1 MLLVFLKI
9 INNFKYSLII
19 SFIHFANNKQP
30 INNYIMYRKPS
41 ARLAFTHF
49 VSTQSPNK
57 VAQEIDHE
65 AKTNVLSNTASAV
78 EGPPSSKTIISG
90 VPIKTS
96 ITPLHNMTIGSF
108 EPIGAE
114 KEEPDIRE
122 MSHRD
127 LIKLERKGRRAQ
139 GSAPGIVEVE
149 VEPDIAG
156 AGLHL
161 AGAPRDIYGG
171 GLHLAGA
178 PRMTG
183 TGVAKRAMAM
193 ARAGASKMSGGGY
206 GSLPNAFYG
215 AILPVI
221 LDALNLPADK
231 KTLQHILDIAAADF
245 EKTKDKDRLIELVV
259 EDYVR
264 MIMGGQDGKGLRLAG
279 RGMRLAGRGPVIRK
293 YIRSALKKSMADL
306 QRDGVLTGAGITQT
320 FNKVV
325 SAVKPYVKP
334 LVETGKF
341 LWKNREAIENVAL
354 KAAPF
359 LML

>member
-1 MLLVFLKI
+1 
-9 INNFKYSLII
+9 
-19 SFIHFANNKQP
+19 
-30 INNYIMYRKPS
+30 MYRKPS

-139 GSAPGIVEVE
+139 GADASGIVEVE
-149 VEPDIAG
+149 PEDSRPKDSGFSRGGGSYPDG
-156 AGLHL
+156 RKTGSGLHL
-161 AGAPRDIYGG
+161 AGAPRDTYGG
-171 GLHLAGA
+171 GLKLAGQGLHLAGA

-245 EKTKDKDRLIELVV
+245 EKTKDKNRLVELVI

-264 MIMGGQDGKGLRLAG
+264 MIMGGQDGRKTGAGLRLAG
-279 RGMRLAGRGPVIRK
+279 RGKAPVIRK

-320 FNKVV
+320 FSKVV

>member
-1 MLLVFLKI
+1 
-9 INNFKYSLII
+9 
-19 SFIHFANNKQP
+19 
-30 INNYIMYRKPS
+30 MYRKPS

-139 GSAPGIVEVE
+139 GADASGIVEVE
-149 VEPDIAG
+149 PEDSRPKDSGFSRG

-161 AGAPRDIYGG
+161 AGAPRDTYGG
-171 GLHLAGA
+171 GGLKLAGQGLHLAGA

-193 ARAGASKMSGGGY
+193 ARVGASKMSGGGY

-245 EKTKDKDRLIELVV
+245 EKTKDKNRLVELVI

-279 RGMRLAGRGPVIRK
+279 RGKAPVIRK

-306 QRDGVLTGAGITQT
+306 QRDGVLTGAGITKT
-320 FNKVV
+320 FSKVV

>member
-1 MLLVFLKI
+1 
-9 INNFKYSLII
+9 
-19 SFIHFANNKQP
+19 
-30 INNYIMYRKPS
+30 MYRKPS

-139 GSAPGIVEVE
+139 GADASGIVEVE
-149 VEPDIAG
+149 PEDSRPKDSGFSRG

-161 AGAPRDIYGG
+161 AGAPRDTYGG
-171 GLHLAGA
+171 GGLKLAGQGLHLAGA

-193 ARAGASKMSGGGY
+193 ARVGASKMSGGGY

-245 EKTKDKDRLIELVV
+245 EKTKDKNRLVELVI

-279 RGMRLAGRGPVIRK
+279 RGGGKRLGGSPPNGPVIRK

-306 QRDGVLTGAGITQT
+306 QRDGVLTGAGITKT
-320 FNKVV
+320 FSKVV

>member
-1 MLLVFLKI
+1 
-9 INNFKYSLII
+9 
-19 SFIHFANNKQP
+19 
-30 INNYIMYRKPS
+30 MYRKPS

-149 VEPDIAG
+149 PDIVGAG
-156 AGLHL
+156 LALAGSGLHL
-161 AGAPRDIYGG
+161 AGAPRDTYGGGLKLAGGGLKLAGG

-245 EKTKDKDRLIELVV
+245 EKTKDKNRLVELVI

-264 MIMGGQDGKGLRLAG
+264 MIMGGQDGGRLASLDGRKTGAGLRLAG
-279 RGMRLAGRGPVIRK
+279 RGKAPVIRK

>member
-1 MLLVFLKI
+1 
-9 INNFKYSLII
+9 
-19 SFIHFANNKQP
+19 
-30 INNYIMYRKPS
+30 MYRKPS
-41 ARLAFTHF
+41 ARLAFTHS

-96 ITPLHNMTIGSF
+96 IIPLHNMSIGSF

-139 GSAPGIVEVE
+139 GDAPGIVEVE
-149 VEPDIAG
+149 PEPVLAG
-156 AGLHL
+156 SGLHL
-161 AGAPRDIYGG
+161 AGAPRLYGTG
-171 GLHLAGA
+171 SYPDGRKTGSGLHLPGA
-178 PRMTG
+178 PGMTG
-183 TGVAKRAMAM
+183 
-193 ARAGASKMSGGGY
+193 GGSY

-231 KTLQHILDIAAADF
+231 KTLQRILDIAAVDY
-245 EKTKDKDRLIELVV
+245 EKTKDKDRLVELVV
-259 EDYVR
+259 EDYVK
-264 MIMGGQDGKGLRLAG
+264 MLIGQSGNGLRLAG
-279 RGMRLAGRGPVIRK
+279 RGKAPVIRK
-293 YIRSALKKSMADL
+293 YIKSALIKSMSDL
-306 QRDGVLTGAGITQT
+306 RRYGVLTGSGIVKT
-320 FNKVV
+320 FSKVV
-325 SAVKPYVKP
+325 NAVKPLIKPAVK
-334 LVETGKF
+334 VGKF

-359 LML
+359 LM

>member
-1 MLLVFLKI
+1 
-9 INNFKYSLII
+9 
-19 SFIHFANNKQP
+19 
-30 INNYIMYRKPS
+30 MYRKPS
-41 ARLAFTHF
+41 ARLAFTHS

-96 ITPLHNMTIGSF
+96 IIPLHNMSIGSF

-139 GSAPGIVEVE
+139 GAAPGIVDTLQI
-149 VEPDIAG
+149 EPEMSGQGI
-156 AGLHL
+156 HL
-161 AGAPRDIYGG
+161 AGAPRMNGT

-178 PRMTG
+178 PRMYG
-183 TGVAKRAMAM
+183 TGIHLP
-193 ARAGASKMSGGGY
+193 GAPGMSGGGY

-231 KTLQHILDIAAADF
+231 KTLQRILDIAAVDY
-245 EKTKDKDRLIELVV
+245 EKTKDKDRLVELVV
-259 EDYVR
+259 EDYVK
-264 MIMGGQDGKGLRLAG
+264 MLMGQSGAGLRLAG
-279 RGMRLAGRGPVIRK
+279 RGKASFKIAGNFKYPVIRK
-293 YIRSALKKSMADL
+293 YIRSALVKSMSDL
-306 QRDGVLTGAGITQT
+306 RRDGVLTGSGIVKT
-320 FNKVV
+320 FSKVV
-325 SAVKPYVKP
+325 NAVKPLIKPAVK
-334 LVETGKF
+334 VGKF

-359 LML
+359 LM

>member
-1 MLLVFLKI
+1 
-9 INNFKYSLII
+9 
-19 SFIHFANNKQP
+19 
-30 INNYIMYRKPS
+30 MYRKPS

-65 AKTNVLSNTASAV
+65 AKTKVLSNTASAV

-96 ITPLHNMTIGSF
+96 ITPLHNMSIGSF

-139 GSAPGIVEVE
+139 GAAPGIVDTLQI
-149 VEPDIAG
+149 EPEMTGQGIMTG
-156 AGLHL
+156 S
-161 AGAPRDIYGG
+161 

-178 PRMTG
+178 PRMYG
-183 TGVAKRAMAM
+183 TGIHL
-193 ARAGASKMSGGGY
+193 AGAPRMYGTGIHLAGAPRMSGGGSY

-231 KTLQHILDIAAADF
+231 KTLQRILDIAAVDY
-245 EKTKDKDRLIELVV
+245 EKTKDKDRLVELVV
-259 EDYVR
+259 EDFVK
-264 MIMGGQDGKGLRLAG
+264 MLMGQSGSGLRLAG
-279 RGMRLAGRGPVIRK
+279 RGKAPVIRK
-293 YIRSALKKSMADL
+293 YIKSAIVKSMSDL
-306 QRDGVLTGAGITQT
+306 RRDGVLTGSGIVKT
-320 FNKVV
+320 FGKVV
-325 SAVKPYVKP
+325 NAVKPLIKP
-334 LVETGKF
+334 AAEVGKF